1 MFLNEILRSCLRIK
15 YIDKILKYFNFK
27 QKYHRLYLIENKVSF
42 AMLLYGIINT
52 QRFGLNSNLTTTHRI
67 SFNSAVSFQWYS
79 LKSNVIVM

>member
-27 QKYHRLYLIENKVSF
+27 QRYHRLCLIETKV
-42 AMLLYGIINT
+42 LYGIINT

-67 SFNSAVSFQWYS
+67 SFNSAVFHF
-79 LKSNVIVM
+79 NDIR